1 MRSAVLT
8 APARWWRRRRRRQSA
23 PGLSAIAGFD
33 PNSCAGPAE
42 EEVARPAPHG
52 PAAVHDAEEAALR
65 SAGGFRRSFEFRL
78 ALQACWRRSSPG
90 RDRSISQKRLV
101 QQRADCAVFAR
112 FGPGFCA
119 GPAEEGARPA
129 PHGDAPWTMQRKPQ
143 GSATASAA
151 RSNSHSRRQ
160 ESRVGRRRFLRLTSR
175 PSIQAQSR
183 RLFDEPH
190 ARRRPPPSLE
200 LVAIHTP
207 AGKSGASSCR

>member
-160 ESRVGRRRFLRLTSR
+160 EVT
-175 PSIQAQSR
+175 
-183 RLFDEPH
+183 
-190 ARRRPPPSLE
+190 RRPTPLPPPH
-200 LVAIHTP
+200 VAPFDPGAISAPLRRAACPATPATFARTCRHTP